1 MRLKKNCILLSH
13 STSSS
18 SSLLFFAHF
27 HDCYS
32 SYSYCNVVRDTLR
45 CVLRQEHFLII
56 IVIMMT
62 VNSGSIQCALH
73 ILEFFNH
80 KLKFLM
86 KLFFFLAYMTFWE
99 ISFFWLI
106 YGKSISSYSLT
117 STPPSKWLNQA
128 PRNSFIS
135 NLSCMLYKIEIY
147 LSVESDAWRII
158 NFIWLNLYF
167 FLLLFLWLN
176 CSRIYQIASRDKDE
190 LSWVF
195 ITQQF
200 HYITIYLNHSHL
212 SFCENKI

>member
-1 MRLKKNCILLSH
+1 MRLKKNCMLLSH

-80 KLKFLM
+80 KLKFLI
-86 KLFFFLAYMTFWE
+86 KLFFFGIHDFLGNF
-99 ISFFWLI
+99 IFLI
-106 YGKSISSYSLT
+106 
-117 STPPSKWLNQA
+117 
-128 PRNSFIS
+128 
-135 NLSCMLYKIEIY
+135 NLWK
-147 LSVESDAWRII
+147 I
-158 NFIWLNLYF
+158 NFFLFAYINTTIKVIKSSSTKFLY
-167 FLLLFLWLN
+167 
-176 CSRIYQIASRDKDE
+176 
-190 LSWVF
+190 
-195 ITQQF
+195 
-200 HYITIYLNHSHL
+200 
-212 SFCENKI
+212 